1 MCPGRRAN
9 ESLEKAFLAD
19 HAEQEQGVEAVAPGL
34 SDHQVVI
41 IQAVSQVVE
50 VGWRRERGLLA
61 FLTCQGKDLARGK
74 DRRAIQSDTQK
85 MVGKPEAV
93 GGTDA
98 HRFSQRLEL
107 QAGFVIHAQLP

>member
-1 MCPGRRAN
+1 MCPGRRAD
-9 ESLEKAFLAD
+9 ESLEQAFLAD
-19 HAEQEQGVEAVAPGL
+19 HAEQEQGVEAIALRLG
-34 SDHQVVI
+34 DYQVMI

-74 DRRAIQSDTQK
+74 DGRAVQTNAQQVI
-85 MVGKPEAV
+85 GKPEAV

-98 HRFSQRLEL
+98 HRLAQRLEL
-107 QAGFVIHAQLP
+107 QARFVVHPQLP